1 MIEIIKEEK
10 EEIGQEKSRLR
21 EQNKENDKMENIS
34 DPYYE
39 L

>member
-10 EEIGQEKSRLR
+10 EEIGQEKSGLR
-21 EQNKENDKMENIS
+21 EQNKEGDKMENIG